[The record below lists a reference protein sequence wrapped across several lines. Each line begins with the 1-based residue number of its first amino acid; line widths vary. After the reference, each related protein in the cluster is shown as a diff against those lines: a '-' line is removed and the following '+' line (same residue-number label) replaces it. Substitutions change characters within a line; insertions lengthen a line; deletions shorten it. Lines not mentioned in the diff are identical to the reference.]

1 MSKTQEGTKVVKS
14 AINEP
19 KKVAGGAYD
28 FGKTGKFVRENQ
40 KSLTFIGGAIVAMIL
55 IYFAYLKFYIGP
67 REIQATNQMYVA
79 QDFWEKKDWDKAIN
93 GDAGYP
99 GFAKIIS
106 EYSNTKAA
114 NLAYYYLGIAY
125 LNKGE
130 YRKAIDNL
138 TNYRGDDV
146 MLAAEAFGG
155 TGDAYVELK
164 DYDKAETYFKKAA
177 DKANNDFLTPFYL
190 KKLGLVYETQND
202 NQSADDTYKKIK
214 KEYPASPQG
223 QNIDEYIARVEAKL

>member
-1 MSKTQEGTKVVKS
+1 MSKTQLNTNTVSGNT
-14 AINEP
+14 
-19 KKVAGGAYD
+19 D
-28 FGKTGKFVRENQ
+28 FGQTGKFVRENQ
-40 KSLTFIGGAIVAMIL
+40 KSLIFIGGAIIAMII

-67 REIQATNQMYVA
+67 REIVATNQMHVA

-99 GFAKIIS
+99 GFKKIVD

-114 NLAYYYLGIAY
+114 NLAYYYVGIAY

-130 YRKAIDNL
+130 YQKAIDNL
-138 TNYRGDDV
+138 TNFRGDDSMV
-146 MLAAEAFGG
+146 AAEALGS

-177 DKANNDFLTPFYL
+177 DKASNKFLSPVFL

-202 NQSADDTYKKIK
+202 YKSADDTYKKIK
-214 KEYPASPQG
+214 EDYSDSPQA
-223 QNIDEYIARVEAKL
+223 QNIDEYIARAEAKL